1 MELSRFINQKLIES
15 ESSNNKKLKIDALS
29 FVMDNKFGHLESM
42 IISHISKWH
51 KNDNID
57 DLRKARYY
65 LEKLISNNI

>member
-1 MELSRFINQKLIES
+1 MELSRFISQKQIENL
-15 ESSNNKKLKIDALS
+15 NNKKLKIDALS

-51 KNDNID
+51 ANDNID